1 MKNVTATAEM
11 KYCTFPD
18 SLESVLVQD
27 APTNYYVRDTERERE
42 REDDRT
48 VIVNLSYDR
57 PLCAA

>member
-27 APTNYYVRDTERERE
+27 APTNYYVRDTEGERKKTTE
-42 REDDRT
+42 R
-48 VIVNLSYDR
+48 
-57 PLCAA
+57 